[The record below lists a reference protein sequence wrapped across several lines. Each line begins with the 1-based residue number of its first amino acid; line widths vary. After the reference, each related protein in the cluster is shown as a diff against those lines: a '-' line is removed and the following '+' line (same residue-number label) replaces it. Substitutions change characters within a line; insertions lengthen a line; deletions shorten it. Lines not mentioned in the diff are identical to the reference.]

1 MKQGFFDRRLVQPVV
16 GLLTQGIAPE
26 KIALSLAAGIVLGV
40 FPVLC
45 STTLLCAA
53 AAVLFRLNLPA
64 IQLANYFVYPLQLLL
79 IVPFIRAGEF
89 LFRAH
94 ALQLSLAQMMAMA
107 RANPLHAISALWIA
121 GLHAVTAWLLV
132 APAMMFLLYLVLA
145 PLTRKAAF
153 IVRTRQGVAGS
164 V

>member
-1 MKQGFFDRRLVQPVV
+1 MKQGFFDRRLVQPVA

-26 KIALSLAAGIVLGV
+26 KVALSLAAGIVLGV
-40 FPVLC
+40 FPVLG

-64 IQLANYFVYPLQLLL
+64 IQLVNYIVYPLQLLL

-121 GLHAVTAWLLV
+121 RLHAVTAWLLV
-132 APAMMFLLYLVLA
+132 APAMMFLLYIVLA
-145 PLTRKAAF
+145 PVTRKAAVL
-153 IVRTRQGVAGS
+153 VRTRQGIAGS